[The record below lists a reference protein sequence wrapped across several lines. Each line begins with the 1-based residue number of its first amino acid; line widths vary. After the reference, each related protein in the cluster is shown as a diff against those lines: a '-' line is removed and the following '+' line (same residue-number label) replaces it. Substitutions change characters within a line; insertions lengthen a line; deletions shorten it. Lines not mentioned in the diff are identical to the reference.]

1 MTKKRCPWAEDVEE
15 IYVKYHDDEWG
26 VPTYDDQELFEMLVL
41 ESFQAGLAWITI
53 LKKRENFKDAF
64 DNFDVK
70 KVASYDEKKVEEL
83 RNNAGI
89 IRHKGKINA
98 AINNAKIF
106 IEIQREYGSFCKY
119 IWHFTDNQI
128 LIDTEENYLTNS
140 HLSDKIA
147 KDLKK
152 RGMKFVGTTIIYSYL
167 ESIGVIN
174 NHIHECFRYE
184 ELK

>member
-1 MTKKRCPWAEDVEE
+1 MTKKRCHWAENVEE
-15 IYVKYHDDEWG
+15 IYVKYHDEEWG
-26 VPTYDDQELFEMLVL
+26 VPTYDDRELFELLVL

-53 LKKRENFKDAF
+53 LKKRENFRDSF

-70 KVASYDEKKVEEL
+70 
-83 RNNAGI
+83 NNAGI

-106 IEIQREYGSFCKY
+106 IEIQKEYGSFSNY

-128 LIDTEENYLTNS
+128 LIDSEENYLTNS
-140 HLSDKIA
+140 PLSDKIA

-167 ESIGVIN
+167 ESIGIIN

>member
-1 MTKKRCPWAEDVEE
+1 
-15 IYVKYHDDEWG
+15 
-26 VPTYDDQELFEMLVL
+26 ML
-41 ESFQAGLAWITI
+41 
-53 LKKRENFKDAF
+53 KREAFRKAF
-64 DNFDVK
+64 DDFDVK
-70 KVASYDEKKVEEL
+70 KVASYDAKKIEEL

-106 IEIQREYGSFCKY
+106 IEIQKEYGTFSEY
-119 IWHFTDNQI
+119 IWHFTGNEI

-140 HLSDKIA
+140 PLSDEIA

-184 ELK
+184 